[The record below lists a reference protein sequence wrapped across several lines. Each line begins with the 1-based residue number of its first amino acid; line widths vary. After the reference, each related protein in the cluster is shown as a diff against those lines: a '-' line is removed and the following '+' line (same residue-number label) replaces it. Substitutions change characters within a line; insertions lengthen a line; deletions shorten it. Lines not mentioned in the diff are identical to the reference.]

1 VTFIRG
7 DVPIFERSAFSD
19 DTRELIWTGDSDA
32 TWRTLSEAMPNL
44 AWMSSPDGKL
54 LWFNDR
60 WREYTGLDSE
70 SSIARQGT
78 DWGGLIH
85 PDDFRAVI
93 DGWRE
98 ALSREKLYEIE
109 SRIRR
114 SDGAYRWFL
123 TRGVPVRDATGK
135 LVRWFGT
142 CTDIEDRKR
151 AEERLRL
158 LARIHEAVGTPSELR
173 RTLDQLA
180 GVAVPT
186 IAEWCALF
194 LLLPDGK
201 LEPMA
206 IAHEDPKMMA
216 LAWQTASATV
226 GQPGARAKELLQ
238 THRALYL
245 PTMPPRWLEHIPD
258 EALRAALGRL
268 SLGSMIVAPLVTQG
282 RGIGLLYLAAG
293 TTRPALDSDDLQIA
307 ELLAD
312 RAAAAIDNA
321 LSHERMRIAAEASDA
336 LQGSL
341 ELERRLDRLLAIAV
355 PRLATWAAVDLLEEG
370 DRVRCAA
377 ALHAD
382 PAKREVIDRLR
393 GAHMLRPECERLAA
407 RGLATMGTHFNREV
421 PREVLL
427 QLTKPE
433 FHDAVDALHIGS
445 TLTVPLRS
453 RGRTIGAFVIYR
465 DAGEKPPSALDVP
478 LFEEL
483 GRRIVLAIESSLAF
497 ERERMIATTF
507 QQAALPARLPSAA
520 GLTFDAFYHPAQH
533 EAKVGG
539 DWYDALKLGDGRIVI
554 SLGDVAGSGLGAAV
568 IMSAMRQVI
577 RGVAQVYPDP
587 SAILDAADRTLKAE
601 HPDCIV
607 TALVGVL
614 DTVARIFTYA
624 SAGHPSPFLLNDD
637 GELHEL
643 AQRGLPLGLR
653 SRDDAP
659 AATVSLSDRAML
671 VFYTDGLIESSRN
684 PLDGERRLREV
695 LRRRRVLRAPH
706 AARSIYEAM
715 LQRGAHDDVVVLTL
729 QCNFGAIPLADDNIS
744 AEIVRWQFDAC
755 DPKRAS
761 AVRRRVAAI
770 LRKHRVCHDDVVT
783 AELVFS
789 ELIGNV
795 VRYAPG
801 EVEVVFDWTEAMPVL
816 HVLDRGSGFELSPR
830 LPTDMLS
837 ERGRGLF
844 VIWSLAEDCNV
855 TRRQGGGAHARVV
868 LRHSRETGHGQ
879 AHNAVP
885 TATSR

>member
-1 VTFIRG
+1 MV
-7 DVPIFERSAFSD
+7 
-19 DTRELIWTGDSDA
+19 WTGESDA

-44 AWMSSPDGKL
+44 AWMSAPDGTL

-60 WREYTGLDSE
+60 WCEYTGLDSK
-70 SSIARQGT
+70 SSIALQGT
-78 DWGGLIH
+78 DWAGLIH
-85 PDDFRAVI
+85 PDDFDAVMG
-93 DGWRE
+93 GWRT
-98 ALSREKLYEIE
+98 ALSGGDLYEVE

-114 SDGAYRWFL
+114 RDGSYRWFL
-123 TRGVPVRDATGK
+123 TRGVPVRDRSGT

-142 CTDIEDRKR
+142 STDIEDRKR

-158 LARIHEAVGTPSELR
+158 LARIHEAVGTPSDLR
-173 RTLDQLA
+173 QTLDQLTA
-180 GVAVPT
+180 VAVPA

-201 LEPMA
+201 LEAMA
-206 IAHEDPKMMA
+206 IAHEDPQMTA
-216 LAWQTASATV
+216 LAWQTARASV

-258 EALRAALGRL
+258 RGLREALGRL

-293 TTRPALDSDDLQIA
+293 TTRQALDSDDLQIA

-321 LSHERMRIAAEASDA
+321 LSHERMRVAAEASDA
-336 LQGSL
+336 LQESL
-341 ELERRLDRLLAIAV
+341 ELEHRLDRLLAIAV
-355 PRLATWAAVDLLEEG
+355 PRLATFAAVDLLEDG
-370 DRVRCAA
+370 DRVRCVA

-382 PAKREVIDRLR
+382 TATSRSESK
-393 GAHMLRPECERLAA
+393 RLAA
-407 RGLATMGTHFNREV
+407 ASL
-421 PREVLL
+421 PRDVIL
-427 QLTKPE
+427 QLTKTE
-433 FHDAVDALHIGS
+433 FQESIDELRAGS
-445 TLTVPLRS
+445 RLTVPLRS
-453 RGRTIGAFVIYR
+453 RGRTIGALVIYR
-465 DAGEKPPSALDVP
+465 DDGEKPPSALHVP
-478 LFEEL
+478 IFEEL

-497 ERERMIATTF
+497 ERERLVATTF
-507 QQAALPARLPSAA
+507 QQAALPARLPSAT

-568 IMSAMRQVI
+568 IMSAMRQII

-587 SAILDAADRTLKAE
+587 NAILDAADRTLKAE

-614 DTVARIFTYA
+614 DAVARTFTYA
-624 SAGHPSPFLLNDD
+624 SAGHPSPFLLDD
-637 GELHEL
+637 AGELHEL
-643 AQRGLPLGLR
+643 AERGLPLGLR
-653 SRDDAP
+653 SRETSP
-659 AATVSLSDRAML
+659 AATTSLPERAML

-695 LRRRRVLRAPH
+695 LRRRRVIRAPH
-706 AARSIYEAM
+706 AARSIFDAM
-715 LQRGAHDDVVVLTL
+715 LERGAHDDVVVLTL
-729 QCNFGAIPLADDNIS
+729 RCDFAAPPVAGTRVPGEML
-744 AEIVRWQFDAC
+744 RWQFGSCDA
-755 DPKRAS
+755 KRAS
-761 AVRRRVAAI
+761 SVRKHVAAV
-770 LRKHRVCHDDVVT
+770 LRKYGVCHDDTVT
-783 AELVFS
+783 AELIFS

-801 EVEVVFDWTEAMPVL
+801 EIEVVFDWTEMTPVL
-816 HVLDRGSGFELSPR
+816 HVLDRGTGFELSPR
-830 LPTDMLS
+830 LPTDLLS

-844 VIWSLAEDCNV
+844 LIWSLAEDCNV

-868 LRHSRETGHGQ
+868 LRHSRENGHRRVPGLREQ
-879 AHNAVP
+879 HHNAAA
-885 TATSR
+885 TAKRS